1 MIEHINSL
9 SFPDFFPCLMTFSSN
24 VQSKWSSL
32 LLQLLQNILL
42 PSLAAFA
49 KLFFVC
55 NKQFSSICAQSTSG
69 STSWTC
75 KYFSRLIGYIIKLC
89 LIFLLFICSFREIYV
104 HLWHCLCRDG
114 LSWWILELPCD
125 LGGVWNAVSLTLNLF
140 PELRAALVAFIPS
153 GNGEPAS
160 LISHLP

>member
-24 VQSKWSSL
+24 VQYKWSSL

-42 PSLAAFA
+42 RSLAAFA
-49 KLFFVC
+49 KLCFVC
-55 NKQFSSICAQSTSG
+55 NKQFSFICAQSTSG

-89 LIFLLFICSFREIYV
+89 LIFSVIYLFFQIDLCPFVAQALAGEGWAEVVDFGASIWPWKCLEHGVSDLEFISWALCSLLPR
-104 HLWHCLCRDG
+104 
-114 LSWWILELPCD
+114 
-125 LGGVWNAVSLTLNLF
+125 
-140 PELRAALVAFIPS
+140 
-153 GNGEPAS
+153 GNGEIQP
-160 LISHLP
+160 L